1 MKREKSHIKVAKIS
15 QSQLQ
20 IQINGTIEHD
30 YTASEIR
37 AALELKATTDIE
49 KVELYLNT
57 VGGSV
62 YEATEIVNILKK
74 IPHVEIMA
82 GALVASAGTYIMANF
97 PAKAYATSQF
107 MIHKPSTYVIGNED
121 EVKSDLK
128 ALENLTIQYRDVY
141 AKRFNKSLEEI
152 DQMWQKDY
160 WFNAQEAKQIGLIND
175 IIDEDLNITPQSIVM
190 MQACGCPNIPKIQNQ
205 NNDTI
210 MNKEQI
216 IAALGMAADA
226 TDEQIQKKIE
236 ELRAQAE
243 NNEAQRQ
250 EQANQLVDK
259 AIKEKRITADSKESY
274 VKLATIDF
282 EQTKKALES
291 LSPVVAGSS
300 FVNKTGKTVTDQSN
314 WTLEDYLEKDPAA
327 FEALME
333 NNPEKAR
340 QLNQQYQ
347 AKK

>member
-1 MKREKSHIKVAKIS
+1 MKKERQKIKITKVSEAEL
-15 QSQLQ
+15 QLE
-20 IQINGTIEHD
+20 INGYIE
-30 YTASEIR
+30 YGWTASEVR
-37 AALELKATTDIE
+37 YAVNDALKAGVK
-49 KVELYLNT
+49 KVSVYMNT
-57 VGGSV
+57 AGGNV
-62 YEATEIVNILKK
+62 YEATEIVNQLKRLPK
-74 IPHVEIMA
+74 VEITA
-82 GALVASAGTYIMANF
+82 GALVASAGTYIMAHF
-97 PAKAYATSQF
+97 PVKAYADSQF
-107 MIHKPSTYVIGNED
+107 MIHKPSTFISGNED
-121 EVKSDLK
+121 DVKSDLK
-128 ALENLTIQYRDVY
+128 ALENLTIQYREAY
-141 AKRFNKSLEEI
+141 AKRFNKTPEEI

-160 WFNAQEAKQIGLIND
+160 WFNASKAKDLGLVNQII
-175 IIDEDLNITPQSIVM
+175 EEEITYSPESIAM
-190 MQACGCPNIPKIQNQ
+190 MQACGCPNIPKTQNQ

-210 MNKEQI
+210 MDKEKI

-226 TDEQIQKKIE
+226 TDEQIQEKIE

-259 AIKEKRITADSKESY
+259 AIKDKRITADSKDAY

-282 EQTKKALES
+282 AETKKALES
-291 LSPVVAGSS
+291 LSPVAAGSS
-300 FVNKTGKTVTDQSN
+300 FVNKTGKSAIDQSN

-333 NNPEKAR
+333 SNPEKAR